1 MSRMFRSNSSVG
13 SRSKSSMSSL
23 QDIVNKDYT
32 IEENINDFSKWNILK
47 INIMRFIK
55 PLGFNLLS
63 IIKPIYKVDCNY

>member
-47 INIMRFIK
+47 ININEVYK
-55 PLGFNLLS
+55 TSWVQSTFN
-63 IIKPIYKVDCNY
+63 YKAYI

>member
-13 SRSKSSMSSL
+13 SRSKSRMSSL

-47 INIMRFIK
+47 ININEVYK
-55 PLGFNLLS
+55 TSWVQSTFN
-63 IIKPIYKVDCNY
+63 YKAYI

>member
-32 IEENINDFSKWNILK
+32 IEENNNDFSKWNILK
-47 INIMRFIK
+47 RNINEVYK
-55 PLGFNLLS
+55 TSWVQSTFN
-63 IIKPIYKVDCNY
+63 YKAYI